1 MSAESHYRNI
11 LDLSQRMLVAGKKQ
25 EWDDLIQLERQ
36 RAALQ
41 TETPGPVPPN
51 AANTVVELIH
61 QIQQCDA
68 ELKEKVG
75 TWMKHARILL
85 RMDSDAERQP

>member
-1 MSAESHYRNI
+1 MSSESHYRSF
-11 LDLSQRMLVAGKKQ
+11 LDLSQRMLVAGKNQ
-25 EWDDLIQLERQ
+25 EWDELIQLERQ

-85 RMDSDAERQP
+85 RMDSDATPEP